1 MEQIKK
7 QMDAKL
13 KFCKNEVYSSYD
25 PITQAGLVQY
35 GWKKKL
41 KVDHPVDVSF
51 MSVNCRKNEYTS
63 LKFSNASFAIEPK
76 VCPNKKQIIN
86 DGAKV
91 YNILDEKVDNKSKL
105 KEEEKT
111 YKSCDNFP
119 LHGTEAEHSNEGDN
133 YETIK
138 IKEDKFGSKKN
149 KESKRDDKKEIY
161 ERYEDLSSDWEEI
174 KEAEYYI
181 KLKEKAARS
190 NLLKGFNPK
199 KDNYKRGYELDDEEE
214 YEEESEEEEKS
225 VDEDISTL
233 FKEDDEK

>member
-1 MEQIKK
+1 M
-7 QMDAKL
+7 
-13 KFCKNEVYSSYD
+13 N
-25 PITQAGLVQY
+25 
-35 GWKKKL
+35 
-41 KVDHPVDVSF
+41 
-51 MSVNCRKNEYTS
+51 
-63 LKFSNASFAIEPK
+63 
-76 VCPNKKQIIN
+76 
-86 DGAKV
+86 
-91 YNILDEKVDNKSKL
+91 EKVANKNKL
-105 KEEEKT
+105 KEEGKT

-119 LHGTEAEHSNEGDN
+119 LHGTEAKYSNEGDN
-133 YETIK
+133 YETKK
-138 IKEDKFGSKKN
+138 IKEDKYGSKKN

-181 KLKEKAARS
+181 KLKEKAARR

-199 KDNYKRGYELDDEEE
+199 KDNHKRGYELDDEEE